1 MQVFLCVSS
10 ALINFEQKLFFA
22 SISLKAAI
30 ISFSL
35 PVFLAWEPSVK
46 KDMKFELARIASH
59 FSFTASAMKLM
70 NSLAALV
77 S

>member
-30 ISFSL
+30 ISYSL

-46 KDMKFELARIASH
+46 KDMKFELASH

-70 NSLAALV
+70 NFLAALV